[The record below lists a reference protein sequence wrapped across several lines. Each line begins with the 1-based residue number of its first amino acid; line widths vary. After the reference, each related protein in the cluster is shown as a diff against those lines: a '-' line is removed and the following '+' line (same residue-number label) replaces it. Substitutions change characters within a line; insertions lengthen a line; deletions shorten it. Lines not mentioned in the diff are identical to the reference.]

1 MDWMLSM
8 ARLSTEEITP
18 CDKYLSYFLSNWFC
32 SIVDKWNLIQADCL
46 ILLKLN
52 FVDLEWMQNWF
63 KPILLSFKTSSGVS
77 SNPFA
82 INHKQYSGFA
92 KHITLPPKSWKRKLR
107 IRSTWKYYVEILC
120 GNICG
125 NIMWKHLWWDSGEY
139 VEILW
144 APPRHRCQ
152 ERPTLGW
159 SDFGE
164 VMYFHDSLKHT
175 SPVLWNVFL
184 LSCSYY

>member
-1 MDWMLSM
+1 MNTKLK
-8 ARLSTEEITP
+8 P
-18 CDKYLSYFLSNWFC
+18 
-32 SIVDKWNLIQADCL
+32 
-46 ILLKLN
+46 LL
-52 FVDLEWMQNWF
+52 F
-63 KPILLSFKTSSGVS
+63 SFKTSSGVS
-77 SNPFA
+77 SKPFA

-125 NIMWKHLWWDSGEY
+125 NIMWKHLWKYYVEIFVEILCGNMCGNVMWKHLWWDSGEY

-159 SDFGE
+159 SDADFGE

-175 SPVLWNVFL
+175 SPFRWKAFL
-184 LSCSYY
+184 ISCSCY